1 MLCGKLTPLIKFIDF
16 TFSYLDSPTPILK
29 SVNLEIKEGEFVLL
43 VGPSG
48 CGKSTLLRCINGLIP
63 HLYSGTYKGKV
74 IVDGEQV
81 SEKNISTL
89 ATKVGFVFQNPENQI
104 FMFTVEKD
112 IVFGLENIGLDKEEI
127 SKRLEWALKIL
138 NIEHLRY
145 RAPYELSDGQKQR
158 VAIAGALVMYPKI
171 LVLDEPTSLLD
182 PKTAY
187 DFISTLKELN
197 RSIGITIIVVEHRI
211 DLLAKVADRI
221 IVMDNGQIVFDGPF
235 KEVIKEKNLHLYG
248 VTVPPIIN
256 LQNVLSESGVNF
268 PRYSLDVKSFSET
281 VKKEVF
287 KVD

>member
-1 MLCGKLTPLIKFIDF
+1 M
-16 TFSYLDSPTPILK
+16 DSPTPILK
-29 SVNLEIKEGEFVLL
+29 NINLEIKEGEFVLL

-63 HLYSGTYKGKV
+63 HLYSGVYKGKV

-112 IVFGLENIGLDKEEI
+112 IVFGLENIGVDKEEI
-127 SKRLEWALKIL
+127 GRRLEWALKIL

-158 VAIAGALVMYPKI
+158 VAIAGTLVMHPKI
-171 LVLDEPTSLLD
+171 LILDEPTSLLD

-187 DFISTLKELN
+187 EFISTLKELN

-211 DLLAKVADRI
+211 DLLPKVADRM
-221 IVMDNGQIVFDGPF
+221 IVMDGGQIVFDGPF
-235 KEVIKEKNLHLYG
+235 KDIIKEKNLHLYG
-248 VTVPPIIN
+248 VTVPPIIS
-256 LQNVLSESGVNF
+256 LQNTLSESGVNL
-268 PRYSLDVKSFSET
+268 PGYSLDVRSFSEMI
-281 VKKEVF
+281 KKEVF
-287 KVD
+287 RND